1 MIIHRGIEQGTDEWK
16 RLRLGKLT
24 ASRFKD
30 VMSKGRGNAPS
41 KTREAYMMQLASEI
55 LTGEPQDSYTNKAME
70 WGNETEPR
78 ACAKYEL
85 KNDVD
90 VEHVAFIEPY
100 EGAPY
105 GVSPDGMVGSN
116 GLLEIK
122 CPNTTTQIQRV
133 LKGEFPKEYL
143 AQVQGQMWVAE
154 REWCD
159 FVSFDP
165 RIATDADYFEIRV
178 YRDDKYIKDLEAACL
193 AFIDEMNELLTK
205 LNWRK

>member
-1 MIIHRGIEQGTDEWK
+1 MIIHTGIEQGTDEWK

-30 VMSKGRGNAPS
+30 VLAKGRGNAPS
-41 KTREAYMMQLASEI
+41 KTRESYMMQLVSEI
-55 LTGEPQDSYTNKAME
+55 LTGEPQDSFTNKSME
-70 WGNETEPR
+70 WGNETEPQ
-78 ACAKYEL
+78 ACAMYEL
-85 KNDVD
+85 RNDVQ
-90 VEHVAFIEPY
+90 VEHVAFIEP
-100 EGAPY
+100 ELEAGY
-105 GVSPDGMVGSN
+105 GVSPDGLIEGD

-143 AQVQGQMWVAE
+143 AQVQGQLWVSS

-165 RIATDADYFEIRV
+165 RISTDADYFQVRV
-178 YRDDKYIKDLEAACL
+178 YRDEEYIKNLEAECFT
-193 AFIDEMNELLTK
+193 FISEMKELLTK
-205 LNWRK
+205 LNWSN